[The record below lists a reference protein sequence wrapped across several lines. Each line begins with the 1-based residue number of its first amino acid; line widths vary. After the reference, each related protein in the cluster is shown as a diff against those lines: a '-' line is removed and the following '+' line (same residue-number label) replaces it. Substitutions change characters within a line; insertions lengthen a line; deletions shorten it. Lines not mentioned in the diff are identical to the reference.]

1 MAYGPRSRPTFEG
14 PTAHAIAVGPSRPS
28 PRAPAVRCKALCL
41 AIPALRIGCYA
52 YPVNRWRCS
61 GGSMLRAQRHTQGSV
76 RFDKRRKTWNYLW
89 YDAGTRRSRLIGTK
103 QDFPNKA
110 AAWRAVKSMKPKT
123 DAAQANNAPSVNNLF
138 ERYKIEKMP
147 QRRNTKRT
155 YIV

>member
-1 MAYGPRSRPTFEG
+1 M
-14 PTAHAIAVGPSRPS
+14 
-28 PRAPAVRCKALCL
+28 
-41 AIPALRIGCYA
+41 
-52 YPVNRWRCS
+52 
-61 GGSMLRAQRHTQGSV
+61 RAQRHTHGSV

-123 DAAQANNAPSVNNLF
+123 DAAQPNNAPSVNNLF

-155 YIV
+155 TSCGSSITF